1 MHQITS
7 AKGWLIH
14 ISSAGT
20 FDRTALDDALPWQWF
35 GKSCHLHVFS
45 SQTNMLERFYIRE
58 SMCKIRYLWNDNDSR
73 GVLVKLRSSTNNLG
87 VWGFCVISSTALFWT
102 ETSDVSIGILMHFL
116 KLLLPLGP
124 LRTLP
129 STSLSF
135 VPSHLVLIHFL
146 ALLLTDVS
154 WGCHI

>member
-14 ISSAGT
+14 ISTAGT
-20 FDRTALDDALPWQWF
+20 FDRTTVDEALPWLWF

-45 SQTNMLERFYIRE
+45 SQSNMLERFYIRE

-73 GVLVKLRSSTNNLG
+73 GMLLKLRSSTNNLG
-87 VWGFCVISSTALFWT
+87 VWGFCVISSTALFRT
-102 ETSDVSIGILMHFL
+102 ETSDVSIGILMQFL

-124 LRTLP
+124 LWTTFNISFICSFMPGAYPFSCTP
-129 STSLSF
+129 S
-135 VPSHLVLIHFL
+135 
-146 ALLLTDVS
+146 
-154 WGCHI
+154 CHI